1 MARVSEIRDFTQGN
15 ITKQLVVFTM
25 PLFLSNLLQIV
36 YNMVDMIVVGN
47 VLGDVGL
54 SAVSIGGDI
63 TNFMTFF
70 CIGFAA
76 AGQVLIAQYIGEGQ
90 HSRLGRFVSTMTG
103 FLMVSAVAVSAVCIL
118 LREPILHL
126 MNTPP
131 ESYREALVYAT
142 VSMCGVIFVYGYNIA
157 STILRGMGDSKYP
170 FYFISISAVLNLLL
184 DLLFVVELRL
194 GAGGAALATVLSQSV
209 SFFCSLFFLTK
220 NRARFSLGIR
230 TSYFLRWDKT
240 MLLELIRLGF
250 PMAIKSAAIQVSKIF
265 TNLWINSY
273 GIAVSAFSGIA
284 NKLNSI
290 SNLISNAMN
299 TAGATMI
306 GQNIAAKQFR
316 RVGGILRRMFGITLS
331 TAAVIS
337 ALLLMYPTQIFGIFT
352 QDQAVLAI
360 SREYLLIAVLT
371 FFGSAC
377 RACMNAFI
385 NGSGHYRVNFITAIL
400 DGFVMRIGLAVF
412 FGLVLDLKYI
422 GFWVGDALAR
432 FTPFVIGMIFL
443 AGGQW
448 KNGRGKA

>member
-1 MARVSEIRDFTQGN
+1 
-15 ITKQLVVFTM
+15 L
-25 PLFLSNLLQIV
+25 
-36 YNMVDMIVVGN
+36 
-47 VLGDVGL
+47 
-54 SAVSIGGDI
+54 
-63 TNFMTFF
+63 
-70 CIGFAA
+70 
-76 AGQVLIAQYIGEGQ
+76 
-90 HSRLGRFVSTMTG
+90 
-103 FLMVSAVAVSAVCIL
+103 
-118 LREPILHL
+118 
-126 MNTPP
+126 
-131 ESYREALVYAT
+131 
-142 VSMCGVIFVYGYNIA
+142 IFVYGYNIA

-209 SFFCSLFFLTK
+209 SFFCSLFFLAK

-230 TSYFLRWDKT
+230 VSDFLRWDKT

-265 TNLWINSY
+265 TNSWINSY

-337 ALLLMYPTQIFGIFT
+337 VLLLLYPEQIFGIFT
-352 QDQAVLAI
+352 QDQAVLSI

-385 NGSGHYRVNFITAIL
+385 NGSGHYRVNFITAVL